1 MIENKHVHKY
11 WELKLLGITIDD
23 NLFFIDNW

>member
-1 MIENKHVHKY
+1 MIENKHVHKH

-23 NLFFIDNW
+23 NLFFLDN